1 MKQSILSLGAA
12 AVLASATLCGPA
24 LMGQQIVQSTTT
36 TTSGGTVADFGPGA
50 IVVRTDNATQPVT
63 YTYRQSTV
71 YVDENGN
78 PVSMDVVK
86 SGALVTVY
94 YQKEGDDLVASKVVV
109 RQTVPETQT
118 APAPPVA
125 PPAQVNQTTTTTTTT
140 NK

>member
-12 AVLASATLCGPA
+12 AVLASATCVPA
-24 LMGQQIVQSTTT
+24 LFGQETVQTTT
-36 TTSGGTVADFGPGA
+36 TTSGGTVANFGPST
-50 IVVRTDNATQPVT
+50 IVVRTDNTTQPVT

-86 SGALVTVY
+86 SGLPVTVY

-109 RQTVPETQT
+109 KRTVTETQT
-118 APAPPVA
+118 APVP
-125 PPAQVNQTTTTTTTT
+125 PPAPAPEVDRTTTTTTTTT